1 MPHTFLQNTD
11 FPSQRVSDSEKEQYR
26 WYSSCCD
33 WIIAQGEA
41 FKDTKDCELKYE
53 VLHGRLPEEFYKKTI
68 NPYNAKNE
76 KYTRFPATLRNY
88 DLMKGV
94 IRRYVGEYLSNPHD
108 FIVSANNAE
117 VVLAKNA
124 RLRQELTA
132 IVQKQIAAKIQ
143 QIFAEYIQ
151 QGGDPQQFN
160 PQEQF
165 DVNAFVK
172 EFNENFIDDI
182 SAQGQQLLS
191 VIKDITNDNIF
202 YARAYFEF
210 VTFGQCY
217 TYSEVR
223 GEKLIKRNVAY
234 RDAFP
239 IPNDNMFV
247 EDHDMFAERRKL
259 TYQQIIDE
267 FDEYLSDK
275 DREFLDTYYA
285 KHSVRDGSIDYN
297 FDIYKSFFPDACG
310 KFKDEDK
317 ELFKSSPNMVRDVN
331 SDLYDVW
338 HVVWRGEVRQSIVTY
353 INEAGFVTQRVE
365 TGDYK
370 LNKAGGDLSIEHV
383 YVPQVYECVRIGT
396 RTTAIYPY
404 KARAIAYDR
413 EGKLPYNG
421 LMELLPGFG
430 TFSIVDIMTP
440 YQTFYNIVSYHRE
453 IAIAKNK
460 LSVLLI
466 ARSLLGKVPEDTI
479 YKMLADGVLY
489 IDDENDQGMLRAQQV
504 RMVNTSYGDYITQ
517 LSNLLEDIK
526 FQAEMQVDMTPQ
538 RYGEIANSAG
548 KGVTEEAIVRGSMGS
563 VIVEIMMDAV
573 RERDYARDM
582 DYTKLAWI
590 DGLNTSFRDE
600 EGNLKYMSLN
610 VNNHIYADYVIKAK
624 NSYKEK
630 EKLQQLKQ
638 FAFNL
643 SQNGDAMM
651 AIAAITGDNV
661 ANMKKLI
668 AQFDAAN
675 KAHEQQLR
683 EMDMQNEQMKQEFEI
698 TKIRVKGEEDRKLAE
713 LEGYI
718 KKEIELIEADANMIS
733 YNAEV
738 GSEAQTAGLDRLNE
752 ERAQLEREKVRIDTL
767 KFKAD
772 MVDKAENRRLKEKD
786 IDTKLQIARM
796 NKNRYDSNKKAPKK

>member
-1 MPHTFLQNTD
+1 MHSYIQNIE
-11 FPSQRVSDSEKEQYR
+11 FPSQRVSDSEKEKYE
-26 WYSSCCD
+26 WYAACCD
-33 WIIAQGEA
+33 YVIAQGEA
-41 FKDTKDCELKYE
+41 YKDSAEVELKYN
-53 VLHGRLPEEFYKKTI
+53 VLHGRLPEEFYRKTI
-68 NPYNAKNE
+68 NPYNSKNE
-76 KYTRFPATLRNY
+76 KYTKFPATLRNY

-117 VVLAKNA
+117 VVLAKNS
-124 RLRQELTA
+124 RLRQELNN

-143 QIFAEYIQ
+143 QMYAEYLN

-165 DVNAFVK
+165 DVEAFVK

-182 SAQGQQLLS
+182 SAQGQQILS
-191 VIKDITNDNIF
+191 VIKDLTEDNIF
-202 YARAYFEF
+202 YAKAYFEF

-223 GEKLIKRNVAY
+223 GEKLIKRNVSI

-239 IPNDNMFV
+239 VPNDSMFV
-247 EDHDMFAERRKL
+247 EDYDMFAERRKL

-267 FDEYLSDK
+267 FDEHLSDK

-285 KHSVRDGSIDYN
+285 KHSVRTASYEYN
-297 FDIYKSFFPDACG
+297 FDIFKSYFPDACG
-310 KFKDEDK
+310 RFTDEDK
-317 ELFKSSPNMVRDVN
+317 ELFKSAPNMQRDKN
-331 SDLYDVW
+331 PDLYDVW
-338 HVVWRGEVRQSIVTY
+338 HVVWRGERKQAIVTY
-353 INEAGFVTQRVE
+353 VNEAGFVAERVE
-365 TGDYK
+365 IGEYK
-370 LNKAGGDLSIEHV
+370 LNKAAGDIKVEYV
-383 YVPQVYECVRIGT
+383 YVPQVYESVRIGT
-396 RTTAIYPY
+396 RTAAIYPY

-413 EGKLPYNG
+413 DGKLPYNG

-430 TFSIVDIMTP
+430 TFSIIDIMTP

-460 LSVLLI
+460 LSILVI

-489 IDDENDQGMLRAQQV
+489 IDDENDQGMLRAQQI
-504 RMVNTSYGDYITQ
+504 RTVNTSYGDYITQ
-517 LSNLLEDIK
+517 LTNLLESIK
-526 FQAEMQVDMTPQ
+526 SQAEMQVDMTPQ

-582 DYTKLAWI
+582 DFSKLAWI
-590 DGLNTSFRDE
+590 DGLDTSYRDE
-600 EGNLKYMSLN
+600 EQNLKYISLN
-610 VNNHIYADYVIKAK
+610 VNSHIYASYVIKAK

-630 EKLQQLKQ
+630 EKFQQLKQ

-643 SQNGDAMM
+643 GQNGDAMM
-651 AIAAITGDNV
+651 AIAAITGENV
-661 ANMKKLI
+661 ESMKKLI
-668 AQFDAAN
+668 AKFDEIN
-675 KAHEQQLR
+675 KAHEMELKQAEQQT
-683 EMDMQNEQMKQEFEI
+683 EQMKQEFEI
-698 TKIRVKGEEDRKLAE
+698 NKIRIKGEEDRKLAE

-718 KKEIELIEADANMIS
+718 KKEIELIQADANMIS

-738 GSEAQTAGLDRLNE
+738 GNQNQQAGIERLNAERLELDRQK
-752 ERAQLEREKVRIDTL
+752 ARIDNL
-767 KFKAD
+767 KFNFD
-772 MVDKAENRRLKEKD
+772 MYDKNENRRLKEKD
-786 IDTKLQIARM
+786 IDTKFQIAKM
-796 NKNRYDSNKKAPKK
+796 NKNRYDSKSKSTKK

>member
-1 MPHTFLQNTD
+1 MNDILRSVD
-11 FPSQRVSDSEKEQYR
+11 FPSQRVSDAEKEQYS
-26 WYSSCCD
+26 WYAACCD
-33 WIIAQGEA
+33 YIISQGQAYRNSSEV
-41 FKDTKDCELKYE
+41 KLKYE
-53 VLHGRLPEEFYKKTI
+53 ILQGRMPDEFYKKTI
-68 NPYNAKNE
+68 NPYNATNE

-94 IRRYVGEYLSNPHD
+94 IRRYIGEYLSNPHD

-124 RLRQELTA
+124 RLRQELNN

-143 QIFAEYIQ
+143 QLYVNYLKE
-151 QGGDPQQFN
+151 GGSPEQFN

-165 DVNAFVK
+165 DVEAYIK

-182 SAQGQQLLS
+182 SEQGQQLLN
-191 VIKDITNDNIF
+191 VIKDITYDNLL

-210 VTFGQCY
+210 VTFGEAY
-217 TYSEVR
+217 TYTEVL
-223 GEKLIKRNVAY
+223 GEKLIKRVVSV

-239 IPNDNMFV
+239 IPNDNQFV
-247 EDHDMFAERRKL
+247 EDHDMFAERRKM

-267 FDEYLSDK
+267 FDEYLTEKDK
-275 DREFLDTYYA
+275 EFLNSYYA
-285 KHSVRDGSIDYN
+285 KHGVATASDT
-297 FDIYKSFFPDACG
+297 FDMELYKSYFPDACNR
-310 KFKDEDK
+310 FKDVDPT
-317 ELFKSSPNMVRDVN
+317 LFHTSLNFNRDTN
-331 SDLYDVW
+331 ADLFDVW
-338 HVVWRGEVRQSIVTY
+338 HVVWRGESKRAIVTY
-353 INEAGFVTQRVE
+353 VNNIGMIDQRVE
-365 TGDYK
+365 IGDYK
-370 LNKAGGDLSIEHV
+370 LNKELGDINIEYV

-396 RTTAIYPY
+396 RSTAIYPY

-413 EGKLPYNG
+413 NGKLPYNG
-421 LMELLPGFG
+421 LIELIPGLG
-430 TFSIVDIMTP
+430 QFSIIDIMTP
-440 YQTFYNIVSYHRE
+440 FQVFYNIVAYHRE

-466 ARSLLGKVPEDTI
+466 ARSLLGKYPEDTI

-504 RMVNTSYGDYITQ
+504 RMVNTSYGDYISQ
-517 LSNLLEDIK
+517 LTALLEDVK
-526 FQAEMQVDMTPQ
+526 QQAEMQVDMTPQ
-538 RYGEIANSAG
+538 RYGEIANTAG

-563 VIVEIMMDAV
+563 VIVEIMMDAI

-582 DYTKLAWI
+582 DYSKLAWI

-600 EGNLKYMSLN
+600 ENNLKYVSLN
-610 VNNHIYADYVIKAK
+610 VNNHLYADYVIKAK

-651 AIAAITGDNV
+651 AIAAITGENV
-661 ANMKKLI
+661 ASMKKLI
-668 AQFDAAN
+668 AKFDQVN
-675 KAHEQQLR
+675 KTHEQELKQL
-683 EMDMQNEQMKQEFEI
+683 ELQNEQMKQEFEI
-698 TKIRVKGEEDRKLAE
+698 QKIRVKGEEDRKLAE

-738 GSEAQTAGLDRLNE
+738 GGENQQAGIERLNTERLQLDRDK
-752 ERAQLEREKVRIDTL
+752 ARIDQL
-767 KFKAD
+767 KFQAD
-772 MVDKAENRRLKEKD
+772 MIDKAETRRLKEKD

-796 NKNRYDSNKKAPKK
+796 NKNRYDSNKKATKK

>member
-1 MPHTFLQNTD
+1 MHSYIQNIE
-11 FPSQRVSDSEKEQYR
+11 FPSQRVSDSEKEKYE
-26 WYSSCCD
+26 WYAACCD
-33 WIIAQGEA
+33 YVIAQGEA
-41 FKDTKDCELKYE
+41 YKDSAEVELKYN
-53 VLHGRLPEEFYKKTI
+53 VLHGRLPEEFYRKTI
-68 NPYNAKNE
+68 NPYNSKNE
-76 KYTRFPATLRNY
+76 KYTKFPATLRNY

-117 VVLAKNA
+117 VVLAKNS
-124 RLRQELTA
+124 RLRQELNN

-143 QIFAEYIQ
+143 QMYAEYLN

-165 DVNAFVK
+165 DVEAFVK

-182 SAQGQQLLS
+182 SAQGQQILS
-191 VIKDITNDNIF
+191 VIKDLTEDNIF
-202 YARAYFEF
+202 YAKAYFEF
-210 VTFGQCY
+210 VTFGQCF

-223 GEKLIKRNVAY
+223 GEKLIKRNVSI

-239 IPNDNMFV
+239 VPNDSMFV
-247 EDHDMFAERRKL
+247 EDYDMFAERRKL

-267 FDEYLSDK
+267 FDEHLSDK

-285 KHSVRDGSIDYN
+285 KHSVRTASYEYN
-297 FDIYKSFFPDACG
+297 FDIFKSYFPDACG
-310 KFKDEDK
+310 RFTDEDK
-317 ELFKSSPNMVRDVN
+317 ELFKSAPNMQRDKN
-331 SDLYDVW
+331 PDLYDVW
-338 HVVWRGEVRQSIVTY
+338 HVVWRGERKQAIVTY
-353 INEAGFVTQRVE
+353 VNEAGFVAERVE
-365 TGDYK
+365 IGEYK
-370 LNKAGGDLSIEHV
+370 LNKAAGDIKVEYV
-383 YVPQVYECVRIGT
+383 YVPQVYESVRIGT
-396 RTTAIYPY
+396 RTAAIYPY

-413 EGKLPYNG
+413 DGKLPYNG

-430 TFSIVDIMTP
+430 TFSIIDIMTP

-460 LSVLLI
+460 LSILVI

-489 IDDENDQGMLRAQQV
+489 IDDENDQGMLRAQQI
-504 RMVNTSYGDYITQ
+504 RTVNTSYGDYITQ
-517 LSNLLEDIK
+517 LTNLLESIK

-582 DYTKLAWI
+582 DFSKLAWI
-590 DGLNTSFRDE
+590 DGLDTSYRDE
-600 EGNLKYMSLN
+600 EQNLKYISLN
-610 VNNHIYADYVIKAK
+610 VNSHIYASYVIKAK

-630 EKLQQLKQ
+630 EKFQQLKQ

-643 SQNGDAMM
+643 GQNGDAMM
-651 AIAAITGDNV
+651 AIAAITGENV
-661 ANMKKLI
+661 ESMKKLI
-668 AQFDAAN
+668 AKFDEIN
-675 KAHEQQLR
+675 KVHEMELKQVEQQT
-683 EMDMQNEQMKQEFEI
+683 EQMRQEFELN
-698 TKIRVKGEEDRKLAE
+698 KIRIKGEEDRKLAE

-718 KKEIELIEADANMIS
+718 KKEIELIQADANMIS

-738 GSEAQTAGLDRLNE
+738 GNQNQQAGIERLNAERLELDRQK
-752 ERAQLEREKVRIDTL
+752 ARIDNL
-767 KFKAD
+767 KFNFD
-772 MVDKAENRRLKEKD
+772 MYDKNENRRLKEKD
-786 IDTKLQIARM
+786 IDTKFQIAKM
-796 NKNRYDSNKKAPKK
+796 NKNRYDSKSKSTKK

>member
-1 MPHTFLQNTD
+1 MHSYIQNIE
-11 FPSQRVSDSEKEQYR
+11 FPSQRVSDSEKEKYE
-26 WYSSCCD
+26 WYAACCD
-33 WIIAQGEA
+33 YVIAQGEA
-41 FKDTKDCELKYE
+41 YKDSAEVELKYN
-53 VLHGRLPEEFYKKTI
+53 VLHGRLPEEFYRKTI
-68 NPYNAKNE
+68 NPYNSKNE
-76 KYTRFPATLRNY
+76 KYTKFPATLRNY

-117 VVLAKNA
+117 VVLAKNS
-124 RLRQELTA
+124 RLRQELNN

-143 QIFAEYIQ
+143 QMYAEYLN

-165 DVNAFVK
+165 DVEAFVK

-182 SAQGQQLLS
+182 SAQGQQILS
-191 VIKDITNDNIF
+191 VIKDLTEDNIF
-202 YARAYFEF
+202 YAKACFEF
-210 VTFGQCY
+210 VTFGQCF

-223 GEKLIKRNVAY
+223 GEKLIKRNVSI

-239 IPNDNMFV
+239 VPNDSMFV
-247 EDHDMFAERRKL
+247 EDYDMFAERRKL

-267 FDEYLSDK
+267 FDDHLSDK

-285 KHSVRDGSIDYN
+285 KHSMRTASYEYN
-297 FDIYKSFFPDACG
+297 FDIFKSYFPDACG
-310 KFKDEDK
+310 RFTDEDK
-317 ELFKSSPNMVRDVN
+317 ELFKSAPNMQRDKN
-331 SDLYDVW
+331 PDLYDVW
-338 HVVWRGEVRQSIVTY
+338 HVVWRGERKQAIVTY
-353 INEAGFVTQRVE
+353 VNEAGFVAERVE
-365 TGDYK
+365 IGEYK
-370 LNKAGGDLSIEHV
+370 LNKAAGDIKVEYV
-383 YVPQVYECVRIGT
+383 YVPQVYESVRIGT
-396 RTTAIYPY
+396 RTAAIYPY

-413 EGKLPYNG
+413 DGKLPYNG

-430 TFSIVDIMTP
+430 TFSIIDIMTP

-460 LSVLLI
+460 LSILVI

-489 IDDENDQGMLRAQQV
+489 IDDENDQGMLRAQQI
-504 RMVNTSYGDYITQ
+504 RTVNSSYGDYITQ
-517 LSNLLEDIK
+517 LTNLLENIK
-526 FQAEMQVDMTPQ
+526 YQAEMQVDMTPQ

-582 DYTKLAWI
+582 DFSKLAWI
-590 DGLNTSFRDE
+590 DGLDTSYRDE
-600 EGNLKYMSLN
+600 EQNLKYISLN
-610 VNNHIYADYVIKAK
+610 VNSHIYASYVIKAK

-630 EKLQQLKQ
+630 EKFQQLKQ

-643 SQNGDAMM
+643 GQNGDAMM
-651 AIAAITGDNV
+651 AIAAITGENV
-661 ANMKKLI
+661 ESMKKLI
-668 AQFDAAN
+668 AKFDEIN
-675 KAHEQQLR
+675 KAHEMELKQVEQQT
-683 EMDMQNEQMKQEFEI
+683 EQMRQEFELN
-698 TKIRVKGEEDRKLAE
+698 KIRIKGEEDRKLAE

-718 KKEIELIEADANMIS
+718 KKEIELIQADANMIS

-738 GSEAQTAGLDRLNE
+738 GNQNQQAGIERLNAERLELDR
-752 ERAQLEREKVRIDTL
+752 QKVRIDSL
-767 KFKAD
+767 KFNFD
-772 MVDKAENRRLKEKD
+772 VYDKNENRRLKEKD
-786 IDTKLQIARM
+786 IDTKFQIAKM
-796 NKNRYDSNKKAPKK
+796 NKNRYDSKSKSTKK

>member
-1 MPHTFLQNTD
+1 MPHSFLQNTD
-11 FPSQRVSDSEKEQYR
+11 FPSQRVSDSEKENYS

-33 WIIAQGEA
+33 WIIAQGQA
-41 FKDTKDCELKYE
+41 FKDIQDCELKYK
-53 VLHGRLPEEFYKKTI
+53 VLQGIMPNEFYRKTI
-68 NPYNAKNE
+68 NPYNSTNE
-76 KYTRFPATLRNY
+76 KYTKFPATLRNY
-88 DLMKGV
+88 DLMKPV

-108 FIVSANNAE
+108 FIVSANNPE

-124 RLRQELTA
+124 RLREELTN

-160 PQEQF
+160 AQEQF

-182 SAQGQQLLS
+182 SAQGQQILS
-191 VIKDITNDNIF
+191 VIKDITEDNIF

-217 TYSEVR
+217 TYSEVV
-223 GEKLIKRNVAY
+223 GEKLIKRNVSF
-234 RDAFP
+234 RDAYP

-247 EDHDMFAERRKL
+247 EDHDMFCERRKL

-267 FDEYLSDK
+267 FDEHLSEK

-285 KHSVRDGSIDYN
+285 KHSVQNVPAEYT
-297 FDIYKSFFPDACG
+297 FDVYASYFPDACG
-310 KFKDEDK
+310 KFKKEDRN
-317 ELFKSSPNMVRDVN
+317 LFNTAPNMQRDIN

-338 HVVWRGEVRQSIVTY
+338 HVVWRGESKRSIVTY
-353 INEAGFVTQRVE
+353 VNEAGFVTQRTEV
-365 TGDYK
+365 GDYK
-370 LNKAGGDLSIEHV
+370 LNREAGDISIEHV
-383 YVPQVYECVRIGT
+383 YVPQVYESVRIGT

-430 TFSIVDIMTP
+430 PFSIVDIMTP
-440 YQTFYNIVSYHRE
+440 YQTFYNIVAYHRE

-517 LSNLLEDIK
+517 LSGLLEDIK
-526 FQAEMQVDMTPQ
+526 LQAEMQVDMTPQ

-582 DYTKLAWI
+582 DYSKLAWI
-590 DGLNTSFRDE
+590 DGLDTSFRDE
-600 EGNLKYMSLN
+600 ENNLKYISLN
-610 VNNHIYADYVIKAK
+610 VNNHVYADYVIKAK

-683 EMDMQNEQMKQEFEI
+683 EMEMQNEQMKQEFEI

-738 GSEAQTAGLDRLNE
+738 GSAAQTAGIDRLNA
-752 ERAQLEREKVRIDTL
+752 ERAELEREKVRIDTL
-767 KFKAD
+767 KFRAD
-772 MVDKAENRRLKEKD
+772 MIDKAENRRLKEKD

-796 NKNRYDSNKKAPKK
+796 NKNRYDSNKKVSKK

>member
-1 MPHTFLQNTD
+1 MRSYIQSVE
-11 FPSQRVSDSEKEQYR
+11 FPSQRVSDAEKEKYE

-33 WIIAQGEA
+33 FIIAQGEA
-41 FKDTKDCELKYE
+41 YKDSAEIELKFN
-53 VLHGRLPEEFYKKTI
+53 VLQGRIPEEFYRKTI
-68 NPYNAKNE
+68 NPYNSENK

-124 RLRQELTA
+124 RLRQELNN
-132 IVQKQIAAKIQ
+132 IIQKQIAAKIQ
-143 QIFAEYIQ
+143 TIFADYLK

-160 PQEQF
+160 PQEHF
-165 DVNAFVK
+165 DVEAFIK
-172 EFNENFIDDI
+172 EFNENYIDDI
-182 SAQGQQLLS
+182 SAQGQKLLE
-191 VIKDITNDNIF
+191 VIKDITEDNLF
-202 YARAYFEF
+202 YTRAYFEF
-210 VTFGQCY
+210 VSFGQCY
-217 TYSEVR
+217 TFSEVK
-223 GEKLIKRNVAY
+223 GDKLIKRNVSV

-239 IPNDNMFV
+239 VPNDNMFV

-259 TYQQIIDE
+259 SYQQIIDE
-267 FDEYLSDK
+267 FDEYLTEK
-275 DREFLDTYYA
+275 DRKFLDTYYA
-285 KHSVRDGSIDYN
+285 KQSVRDTASEYN
-297 FDIYKSFFPDACG
+297 FDVYKEYFPDACG
-310 KFKDEDK
+310 KFTDEDK
-317 ELFKSSPNMVRDVN
+317 EHFGSAPNMQRDAN
-331 SDLYDVW
+331 ADLYDVW
-338 HVVWRGEVRQSIVTY
+338 HVVWRGEARKSIVTY
-353 INEAGFVTQRVE
+353 INEAGFISERVE
-365 TGDYK
+365 VGSYR
-370 LNKAGGDLSIEHV
+370 LNKAAGDLSIEHI

-396 RTTAIYPY
+396 RNTAIYPY
-404 KARAIAYDR
+404 KARAVAFDR
-413 EGKLPYNG
+413 NGKLPYNG

-430 TFSIVDIMTP
+430 PFSIIDIMTP
-440 YQTFYNIVSYHRE
+440 FQTFYNIVSYHRE

-466 ARSLLGKVPEDTI
+466 ARSLLGRVPEDTI

-517 LSNLLEDIK
+517 LTNLLADIK
-526 FQAEMQVDMTPQ
+526 QQAEMQVDMTPQ
-538 RYGEIANSAG
+538 RFGEIANSAG
-548 KGVTEEAIVRGSMGS
+548 KGVTEEAVLRGSMGS
-563 VIVEIMMDAV
+563 VIVEYMMDAV

-582 DYTKLAWI
+582 DFSKLAWI
-590 DGLNTSFRDE
+590 DGLDTSFRDAE
-600 EGNLKYMSLN
+600 NELKYISLN
-610 VNNHIYADYVIKAK
+610 VDNHIYADYVIKAK
-624 NSYKEK
+624 NSHKEK

-661 ANMKKLI
+661 ASMKKLI
-668 AQFDAAN
+668 AQFDETN
-675 KAHEQQLR
+675 KAHEEQLR
-683 EMDMQNEQMKQEFEI
+683 AMEQQTEQMKQEFEI
-698 TKIRVKGEEDRKLAE
+698 NKIRVKGEEDRKLAE

-738 GSEAQTAGLDRLNE
+738 GSENQSAGIERLNRERLELDRQKA
-752 ERAQLEREKVRIDTL
+752 RMDQL
-767 KFKAD
+767 KFNFDAFSKQ
-772 MVDKAENRRLKEKD
+772 KELQLKEKD

-796 NKNRYDSNKKAPKK
+796 NKNRYDSKKK

>member
-1 MPHTFLQNTD
+1 MPLSYLHNVD
-11 FPSQRVSDSEKEQYR
+11 FPSQRVSDKEKEKYE

-33 WIIAQGEA
+33 YIIAQGEA
-41 FKDTKDCELKYE
+41 FRDKDIELKYE
-53 VLHGRLPEEFYKKTI
+53 VLQGRLPEEFYRKTI

-76 KYTRFPATLRNY
+76 KYTKFPATLRNY
-88 DLMKGV
+88 DMMKGV

-124 RLRQELTA
+124 KLRQELNN
-132 IVQKQIAAKIQ
+132 IVQKQIAAKLQ
-143 QIFAEYIQ
+143 ELYTQHVQ
-151 QGGDPQQFN
+151 QGGNPEEFN

-165 DVNAFVK
+165 NVEQFIK

-182 SAQGQQLLS
+182 SEQGQHLLN
-191 VIKDITNDNIF
+191 VIRDVTNDNIL
-202 YARAYFEF
+202 YGQAYFEF
-210 VTFGQCY
+210 VTFGKCF
-217 TYSEVR
+217 TYSEVQ
-223 GEKLIKRNVAY
+223 GDKIIKRVVAN

-239 IPNDNMFV
+239 IPNDSIFV

-267 FDEYLSDK
+267 FDEYLTDK

-285 KHSVRDGSIDYN
+285 KHSVRNTPAEYTYDVYTN
-297 FDIYKSFFPDACG
+297 FFPDACK
-310 KFKDEDK
+310 KFIDEDK
-317 ELFKSSPNMVRDVN
+317 HLFSTAPNMQRDVN
-331 SDLYDVW
+331 PDLYDVW
-338 HVVWRGEVRQSIVTY
+338 HVVWRGETRISIVTY
-353 INEAGFVTQRVE
+353 VNEIGMVSQRNE
-365 TGDYK
+365 IGDYK
-370 LNKAGGDLSIEHV
+370 LNKEAGDINIEYI

-413 EGKLPYNG
+413 NGKLPYNG
-421 LMELLPGFG
+421 LLELYPGFG
-430 TFSIVDIMTP
+430 PFSIIDVMAP

-460 LSVLLI
+460 LSILLI

-504 RMVNTSYGDYITQ
+504 RMVNTSYGDYISQ
-517 LSNLLEDIK
+517 LTALLADIK
-526 FQAEMQVDMTPQ
+526 QQAEMQVDMTPQ
-538 RYGEIANSAG
+538 RFGEIANSAG
-548 KGVTEEAIVRGSMGS
+548 KGVTEEAITRGSMGS
-563 VIVEIMMDAV
+563 VIIEVMMDAI

-582 DYTKLAWI
+582 DYSKLAWI
-590 DGLNTSFRDE
+590 DGLNTSYRD
-600 EGNLKYMSLN
+600 GDNKLKYVSLN
-610 VNNHIYADYVIKAK
+610 INNHVYADYVIAAK

-630 EKLQQLKQ
+630 QKLQQLKQ

-661 ANMKKLI
+661 ESIKALI
-668 AQFDAAN
+668 TKFDEAN
-675 KAHEQQLR
+675 KAHETQMQQL
-683 EMDMQNEQMKQEFEI
+683 EQQNLQMKHQLEVE
-698 TKIRVKGEEDRKLAE
+698 KIRVQGEENRKLAE

-718 KKEIELIEADANMIS
+718 KKEIELIQADANMIS

-738 GSEAQTAGLDRLNE
+738 GTDNQAEGLERLNRERLELDR
-752 ERAQLEREKVRIDTL
+752 EKTRIDAL
-767 KFKAD
+767 KAKAEII
-772 MVDKAENRRLKEKD
+772 DKAENRRIKEKD
-786 IDTKLQIARM
+786 IDTKLKIAKL
-796 NKNRYDSNKKAPKK
+796 NKNKPKTK

>member
-1 MPHTFLQNTD
+1 MNDILRSVD
-11 FPSQRVSDSEKEQYR
+11 FPSQRVSDAEKEKYE
-26 WYSSCCD
+26 WYAACCD
-33 WIIAQGEA
+33 YIISQGQAYRNSSEV
-41 FKDTKDCELKYE
+41 KLKYE
-53 VLHGRLPEEFYKKTI
+53 ILQGRMPDEFYKKTI
-68 NPYNAKNE
+68 NPYNASKE

-94 IRRYVGEYLSNPHD
+94 IRRYIGEYLSNPHD

-124 RLRQELTA
+124 RLRQELNN

-143 QIFAEYIQ
+143 QLYANYLKE
-151 QGGDPQQFN
+151 GGSPEQFN

-165 DVNAFVK
+165 DVEAYIK

-182 SAQGQQLLS
+182 SEQGQQLLN
-191 VIKDITNDNIF
+191 VIKDITYDNLL

-210 VTFGQCY
+210 VTFGEAY
-217 TYSEVR
+217 TYTEVL
-223 GEKLIKRNVAY
+223 GEKLIKRVVSV

-239 IPNDNMFV
+239 IPNDNQFV
-247 EDHDMFAERRKL
+247 EDHDMFAERRKM

-267 FDEYLSDK
+267 FDEYLTEKDK
-275 DREFLDTYYA
+275 EFLNSYYA
-285 KHSVRDGSIDYN
+285 KHGVATASDT
-297 FDIYKSFFPDACG
+297 FDMELYKSYFPDACNR
-310 KFKDEDK
+310 FKDVDPA
-317 ELFKSSPNMVRDVN
+317 LFHTSLNFNRDTN
-331 SDLYDVW
+331 ADLFDVW
-338 HVVWRGEVRQSIVTY
+338 HVVWRGESKRAIVTY
-353 INEAGFVTQRVE
+353 VNNIGMIDQRVE
-365 TGDYK
+365 VGDYK
-370 LNKAGGDLSIEHV
+370 LNKELGDINIEYV

-396 RTTAIYPY
+396 RSTAIYPY

-413 EGKLPYNG
+413 NGKLPYNG
-421 LMELLPGFG
+421 LIELIPGLG
-430 TFSIVDIMTP
+430 QFSIIDIMTP
-440 YQTFYNIVSYHRE
+440 FQVFYNIVAYHRE

-466 ARSLLGKVPEDTI
+466 ARSLLGKYPEDTI

-504 RMVNTSYGDYITQ
+504 RMVNTSYGDYISQ
-517 LSNLLEDIK
+517 LTALLEDVK
-526 FQAEMQVDMTPQ
+526 QQAEMQVDMTPQ
-538 RYGEIANSAG
+538 RYGEIANTAG

-563 VIVEIMMDAV
+563 VIVEIMMDAI

-582 DYTKLAWI
+582 DYSKLAWI

-600 EGNLKYMSLN
+600 ENNLKYVSLN
-610 VNNHIYADYVIKAK
+610 VNNHLYADYVIKAK

-651 AIAAITGDNV
+651 AIAAITGENV
-661 ANMKKLI
+661 ASMKKLI
-668 AQFDAAN
+668 SQFDQVN
-675 KAHEQQLR
+675 KAHEQELKQL
-683 EMDMQNEQMKQEFEI
+683 ELQNEQMKQEFEI
-698 TKIRVKGEEDRKLAE
+698 QKIRVKGEEDRKLAE

-738 GSEAQTAGLDRLNE
+738 GGENQQAAIERLNAERLQLDRD
-752 ERAQLEREKVRIDTL
+752 KSRIDQL
-767 KFKAD
+767 KFQAD
-772 MVDKAENRRLKEKD
+772 MIDKAENRRLKEKD

-796 NKNRYDSNKKAPKK
+796 NKNRYDSNKKASKK

>member
-1 MPHTFLQNTD
+1 MPLSYLHNVD
-11 FPSQRVSDSEKEQYR
+11 FPSQRVSDKEKEKYE

-33 WIIAQGEA
+33 YIIAQGEA
-41 FKDTKDCELKYE
+41 FRDKDVELKYE
-53 VLHGRLPEEFYKKTI
+53 VLQGRLPEEFYRKTI

-76 KYTRFPATLRNY
+76 KYTKFPATLRNY
-88 DLMKGV
+88 DMMKGV

-124 RLRQELTA
+124 KLRQELNN
-132 IVQKQIAAKIQ
+132 IVQKQIATKLQ
-143 QIFAEYIQ
+143 ELYTQHVQ
-151 QGGDPQQFN
+151 QGGNPEEFN

-165 DVNAFVK
+165 NVEQFIK

-182 SAQGQQLLS
+182 SEQGQHLLN
-191 VIKDITNDNIF
+191 VIRDVTNDNIL
-202 YARAYFEF
+202 YGQAYFEF
-210 VTFGQCY
+210 VTFGKCF
-217 TYSEVR
+217 TYSEIQ
-223 GEKLIKRNVAY
+223 GDKIIKRVVTN

-239 IPNDNMFV
+239 IPNDNIFV
-247 EDHDMFAERRKL
+247 EDHEMFAERRKL

-267 FDEYLSDK
+267 FDEYLTDK

-285 KHSVRDGSIDYN
+285 KHSVRNTPAEYTY
-297 FDIYKSFFPDACG
+297 DIYTNFFPDACK
-310 KFKDEDK
+310 KFIDEDK
-317 ELFKSSPNMVRDVN
+317 HLFSTAPNMQRDVN
-331 SDLYDVW
+331 PDLYDVW
-338 HVVWRGEVRQSIVTY
+338 HVVWRGETRISIVTY
-353 INEAGFVTQRVE
+353 VNEIGMVSQRNEV
-365 TGDYK
+365 GDYK
-370 LNKAGGDLSIEHV
+370 LNKEAGDINIEYI

-413 EGKLPYNG
+413 NGKLPYNG
-421 LMELLPGFG
+421 LLELYPGFG
-430 TFSIVDIMTP
+430 PFSIIDVMAP

-460 LSVLLI
+460 LSILLI

-504 RMVNTSYGDYITQ
+504 RMVNTSYGDYIAQ
-517 LSNLLEDIK
+517 LTALLADIK
-526 FQAEMQVDMTPQ
+526 QQAEMQVDMTPQ
-538 RYGEIANSAG
+538 RFGEIANSAG
-548 KGVTEEAIVRGSMGS
+548 KGVTEEAITRGSMGS
-563 VIVEIMMDAV
+563 VIIEVMMDAI

-582 DYTKLAWI
+582 DYSKLAWI
-590 DGLNTSFRDE
+590 DGLNTSYRD
-600 EGNLKYMSLN
+600 GDNKLKYVSLN
-610 VNNHIYADYVIKAK
+610 INNHVYADYVIAAK

-630 EKLQQLKQ
+630 QKLQQLKQ

-661 ANMKKLI
+661 ESIKALI
-668 AQFDAAN
+668 TKFDEAN
-675 KAHEQQLR
+675 KAHETQMQQL
-683 EMDMQNEQMKQEFEI
+683 EQQNLQMKHQLEVE
-698 TKIRVKGEEDRKLAE
+698 KIRVQGEENRKLAE

-718 KKEIELIEADANMIS
+718 KKEIELIQADANMIS

-738 GSEAQTAGLDRLNE
+738 GSDNQAEGLERLNRERLELDR
-752 ERAQLEREKVRIDTL
+752 EKTRIDAL
-767 KFKAD
+767 KAKAEII
-772 MVDKAENRRLKEKD
+772 DKAENRRIKEKD
-786 IDTKLQIARM
+786 IDTKLTIAKL
-796 NKNRYDSNKKAPKK
+796 NKNKPKTK

>member
-1 MPHTFLQNTD
+1 MHSYIQNIE
-11 FPSQRVSDSEKEQYR
+11 FPSQRVSDSEKEKYE
-26 WYSSCCD
+26 WYAACCD
-33 WIIAQGEA
+33 YVIAQGEA
-41 FKDTKDCELKYE
+41 YKDSAEVELKYN
-53 VLHGRLPEEFYKKTI
+53 VLHGRLPEEFYRKTI
-68 NPYNAKNE
+68 NPYNSKNE
-76 KYTRFPATLRNY
+76 KYTKFPATLRNY

-117 VVLAKNA
+117 VVLAKNS
-124 RLRQELTA
+124 RLRQELNN

-143 QIFAEYIQ
+143 QMYAEYLN

-165 DVNAFVK
+165 DVEAFVK

-182 SAQGQQLLS
+182 SAQGQQILS
-191 VIKDITNDNIF
+191 VIKDLTEDNIF
-202 YARAYFEF
+202 YAKAYFEF
-210 VTFGQCY
+210 VTFGQCF

-223 GEKLIKRNVAY
+223 GEKLIKRNVSI

-239 IPNDNMFV
+239 VPNDSMFV
-247 EDHDMFAERRKL
+247 EDYDMFAERRKL

-267 FDEYLSDK
+267 FDEHLSDK

-285 KHSVRDGSIDYN
+285 KHSVRTASYEYN
-297 FDIYKSFFPDACG
+297 FDVFKSYFPDACG
-310 KFKDEDK
+310 RFTDEDK
-317 ELFKSSPNMVRDVN
+317 ELFKSAPNMQRDKN
-331 SDLYDVW
+331 PDLYDVW
-338 HVVWRGEVRQSIVTY
+338 HVVWRGERKQAIVTY
-353 INEAGFVTQRVE
+353 VNEAGFVAERVE
-365 TGDYK
+365 IGEYK
-370 LNKAGGDLSIEHV
+370 LNKAAGDIKVEYV
-383 YVPQVYECVRIGT
+383 YVPQVYESVRIGT
-396 RTTAIYPY
+396 RTAAIYPY

-413 EGKLPYNG
+413 DGKLPYNG

-430 TFSIVDIMTP
+430 TFSIIDIMTP

-460 LSVLLI
+460 LSILVI

-489 IDDENDQGMLRAQQV
+489 IDDENDQGMLRAQQI
-504 RMVNTSYGDYITQ
+504 RTVNSSYGDYITQ
-517 LSNLLEDIK
+517 LTNLLESIK

-582 DYTKLAWI
+582 DFSKLAWI
-590 DGLNTSFRDE
+590 DGLDTSYRDE
-600 EGNLKYMSLN
+600 EQNLKYISLN
-610 VNNHIYADYVIKAK
+610 VNSHIYASYVIKAK

-630 EKLQQLKQ
+630 EKFQQLKQ

-643 SQNGDAMM
+643 GQNGDAMM
-651 AIAAITGDNV
+651 AIAAITGENV
-661 ANMKKLI
+661 ESMKKLI
-668 AQFDAAN
+668 AKFDEIN
-675 KAHEQQLR
+675 KAHEMELKQVEQQT
-683 EMDMQNEQMKQEFEI
+683 EQMRQEFELN
-698 TKIRVKGEEDRKLAE
+698 KIRIKGEEDRKLAE

-718 KKEIELIEADANMIS
+718 KKEIELIQADANMIS

-738 GSEAQTAGLDRLNE
+738 GNQNQQAGIERLNAERLELDRQK
-752 ERAQLEREKVRIDTL
+752 ARIDNL
-767 KFKAD
+767 KFNFD
-772 MVDKAENRRLKEKD
+772 MYDKNENRRLKEKD
-786 IDTKLQIARM
+786 IDTKFQIAKM
-796 NKNRYDSNKKAPKK
+796 NKNRYDSKSKSTKK

>member
-1 MPHTFLQNTD
+1 MNSFLQNTE
-11 FPSQRVSDSEKEQYR
+11 FPSQRVSNTEKEKYE
-26 WYSSCCD
+26 WYSNCCD

-41 FKDTKDCELKYE
+41 YRDSAEIELKFD
-53 VLHGRLPEEFYKKTI
+53 VLQGRIPDEFYKKTI
-68 NPYNAKNE
+68 NPYNATDK

-94 IRRYVGEYLSNPHD
+94 IRRYVGEYISNPHD

-117 VVLAKNA
+117 VILAKNS
-124 RLRQELTA
+124 RLRQELNA
-132 IVQKQIAAKIQ
+132 IVQKQVAAKIQ
-143 QIFAEYIQ
+143 EIFAEYINS
-151 QGGDPQQFN
+151 GGDPQQFN

-165 DVNAFVK
+165 DIESFIK

-182 SAQGQQLLS
+182 SAQGQEILE
-191 VIKDITNDNIF
+191 VIKDITEDTLF

-210 VTFGQCY
+210 VSFGKCY
-217 TYSEVR
+217 TYSDVV
-223 GEKLIKRNVAY
+223 GNKLIKRNVSV

-239 IPNDNMFV
+239 IPNDSMFV

-285 KHSVRDGSIDYN
+285 KHSVGTSDARYS
-297 FDIYKSFFPDACG
+297 FDIYKEYFPDSCN
-310 KFKDEDK
+310 KFSKEDR
-317 ELFKSSPNMVRDVN
+317 ELFGSAPNMQRDVN
-331 SDLYDVW
+331 NDLYDVW
-338 HVVWRGEVRQSIVTY
+338 HVVWRGETRKAIVTY
-353 INEAGFVTQRVE
+353 INEAGFVTDRVE
-365 TGDYK
+365 IGDYV
-370 LNKAGGDLSIEHV
+370 LNRAAGDLSIEYV

-396 RTTAIYPY
+396 RNTAIYPY
-404 KARAIAYDR
+404 KARAIAFDR
-413 EGKLPYNG
+413 DGKLPYNG
-421 LMELLPGFG
+421 VMELLPGFG
-430 TFSIVDIMTP
+430 PFSIIDILTP
-440 YQTFYNIVSYHRE
+440 FQTFYNIVAYHRE

-460 LSVLLI
+460 LSILVI
-466 ARSLLGKVPEDTI
+466 AKSLLGKVPEDTI

-489 IDDENDQGMLRAQQV
+489 IDDSNDQGMLRAQQI
-504 RMVNTSYGDYITQ
+504 RMVNTTYGDYITQ
-517 LSNLLEDIK
+517 LTNLLEDIK
-526 FQAEMQVDMTPQ
+526 QQAEMQVDMTPQ
-538 RYGEIANSAG
+538 RFGEIANSAG
-548 KGVTEEAIVRGSMGS
+548 KGVTEEAVLRGSMGS
-563 VIVEIMMDAV
+563 VIVEYVMDSV

-582 DYTKLAWI
+582 DFSKLAWI
-590 DGLNTSFRDE
+590 DGLDTSFRDSE
-600 EGNLKYMSLN
+600 NNLRYISLN
-610 VNNHIYADYVIKAK
+610 VNNHVYADYVIKAK

-661 ANMKKLI
+661 ESMKKLI
-668 AQFDAAN
+668 AQFDAVN
-675 KAHEQQLR
+675 KEHESQLKAA
-683 EMDMQNEQMKQEFEI
+683 EQETEQMRQEFEI
-698 TKIRVKGEEDRKLAE
+698 MKIRVKGEEDRKLAE

-738 GSEAQTAGLDRLNE
+738 GSANQSAGIDRLNK
-752 ERAQLEREKVRIDTL
+752 ERAELEREKVRIDTL
-767 KFKAD
+767 KFRAD
-772 MVDKAENRRLKEKD
+772 MIDKAENRRLKEKD

-796 NKNRYDSNKKAPKK
+796 NKNRYDSKKKSTAK

>member
-1 MPHTFLQNTD
+1 MHSYIQNIE
-11 FPSQRVSDSEKEQYR
+11 FPSQRVSDSEKEKYE
-26 WYSSCCD
+26 WYAGCCD
-33 WIIAQGEA
+33 YVIAQGEA
-41 FKDTKDCELKYE
+41 FKDSAEVELKYN
-53 VLHGRLPEEFYKKTI
+53 VLHGRLPEEFYRKTI
-68 NPYNAKNE
+68 NPYNSKNE
-76 KYTRFPATLRNY
+76 KYTKFPATLRNY

-117 VVLAKNA
+117 VVLAKNS
-124 RLRQELTA
+124 RLRQELNN

-143 QIFAEYIQ
+143 QTYAEYLN

-165 DVNAFVK
+165 DVEAFVK

-182 SAQGQQLLS
+182 SAQGQQILN
-191 VIKDITNDNIF
+191 VIKDLTEDNIF
-202 YARAYFEF
+202 YAKAYFEF
-210 VTFGQCY
+210 VTFGQCF

-223 GEKLIKRNVAY
+223 GEKLIKRNVSI

-239 IPNDNMFV
+239 VPNDSMFV
-247 EDHDMFAERRKL
+247 EDYDMFAERRKL

-267 FDEYLSDK
+267 FDEHLSDK

-285 KHSVRDGSIDYN
+285 KHSVRTASYEYN
-297 FDIYKSFFPDACG
+297 FDVFKSYFPDACG
-310 KFKDEDK
+310 RFTDEDK
-317 ELFKSSPNMVRDVN
+317 ELFKSAPNMQRDKN
-331 SDLYDVW
+331 PDLYDVW
-338 HVVWRGEVRQSIVTY
+338 HVVWRGERKQAIVTY
-353 INEAGFVTQRVE
+353 VNEAGFVAERVE
-365 TGDYK
+365 IGEYK
-370 LNKAGGDLSIEHV
+370 LNKAVGDIKVEYV
-383 YVPQVYECVRIGT
+383 YVPQVYESVRIGT
-396 RTTAIYPY
+396 RTAAIYPY

-413 EGKLPYNG
+413 DGKLPYNG

-430 TFSIVDIMTP
+430 TFSIIDIMTP

-460 LSVLLI
+460 LSILVI

-489 IDDENDQGMLRAQQV
+489 IDDENDQGMLRAQQI
-504 RMVNTSYGDYITQ
+504 RTVNSSYGDYITQ
-517 LSNLLEDIK
+517 LTNLLESIK
-526 FQAEMQVDMTPQ
+526 SQAEMQVDMTPQ

-582 DYTKLAWI
+582 DFSKLAWI
-590 DGLNTSFRDE
+590 DGLNTSYRDE
-600 EGNLKYMSLN
+600 EQNLKYISLN
-610 VNNHIYADYVIKAK
+610 VNSHIYASYVIKAK

-630 EKLQQLKQ
+630 EKFQQLKQ

-643 SQNGDAMM
+643 GQNGDAMM
-651 AIAAITGDNV
+651 AIAAITGENV
-661 ANMKKLI
+661 ESMKKLI
-668 AQFDAAN
+668 SKFDEIN
-675 KAHEQQLR
+675 KAHEMELKQVEQQT
-683 EMDMQNEQMKQEFEI
+683 EQMRQEFELN
-698 TKIRVKGEEDRKLAE
+698 KIRIKGEEDRKLAE

-718 KKEIELIEADANMIS
+718 KKEIELIQADANMIS

-738 GSEAQTAGLDRLNE
+738 GNQNQQAGIERLNAERLELDRQK
-752 ERAQLEREKVRIDTL
+752 ARIDNL
-767 KFKAD
+767 KFNFD
-772 MVDKAENRRLKEKD
+772 MYDKNENRRLKEKD
-786 IDTKLQIARM
+786 IDTKFQIAKM
-796 NKNRYDSNKKAPKK
+796 NKNRYDSKSKSTKK

>member
-1 MPHTFLQNTD
+1 MRSYIQSVE
-11 FPSQRVSDSEKEQYR
+11 FPSQRVSDAEKEKYE

-33 WIIAQGEA
+33 FIIAQGEA
-41 FKDTKDCELKYE
+41 YKDSAEIELKFN
-53 VLHGRLPEEFYKKTI
+53 VLQGRIPEEFYRKTI
-68 NPYNAKNE
+68 NPYNSKN
-76 KYTRFPATLRNY
+76 KNYTRFPATLRNY

-124 RLRQELTA
+124 RLRQELNN
-132 IVQKQIAAKIQ
+132 IIQKQIAAKIQ
-143 QIFAEYIQ
+143 TIFADYLK

-160 PQEQF
+160 PQEHF
-165 DVNAFVK
+165 DVEAFIK
-172 EFNENFIDDI
+172 EFNENYIDDI
-182 SAQGQQLLS
+182 SAQGQKLLE
-191 VIKDITNDNIF
+191 VIKDITEDNLF

-210 VTFGQCY
+210 VSFGQCY
-217 TYSEVR
+217 TFSEVK
-223 GEKLIKRNVAY
+223 GDKLVKRNVSV

-239 IPNDNMFV
+239 VPNDNMFV

-259 TYQQIIDE
+259 SYQQIIDE
-267 FDEYLSDK
+267 FDEYLTEK
-275 DREFLDTYYA
+275 DRKFLDTYYA
-285 KHSVRDGSIDYN
+285 KHSVRDTDSKYD
-297 FDIYKSFFPDACG
+297 FDVYKEYFPDACG
-310 KFKDEDK
+310 KFTDEDK
-317 ELFKSSPNMVRDVN
+317 EHFGSAPNMQRDVN
-331 SDLYDVW
+331 ADLYDVW
-338 HVVWRGEVRQSIVTY
+338 HVVWRGEARKSIVTY
-353 INEAGFVTQRVE
+353 INEAGFVSERVE
-365 TGDYK
+365 VGSYR
-370 LNKAGGDLSIEHV
+370 LNKAAGDLSIEHI

-396 RTTAIYPY
+396 RNTAIYPY
-404 KARAIAYDR
+404 KARAVAFDR
-413 EGKLPYNG
+413 DGKLPYNG

-430 TFSIVDIMTP
+430 PFSIIDIMTP
-440 YQTFYNIVSYHRE
+440 FQTFYNIVSYHRE

-466 ARSLLGKVPEDTI
+466 ARSLLGRVPEDTI

-517 LSNLLEDIK
+517 LTNLLADIK
-526 FQAEMQVDMTPQ
+526 QQAEMQVDMTPQ
-538 RYGEIANSAG
+538 RFGEIANSAG
-548 KGVTEEAIVRGSMGS
+548 KGVTEEAVLRGSMGS
-563 VIVEIMMDAV
+563 VIVEYMMDAV

-582 DYTKLAWI
+582 DFSKLAWI
-590 DGLNTSFRDE
+590 DGLDTSFRDAE
-600 EGNLKYMSLN
+600 NELKYISLN
-610 VNNHIYADYVIKAK
+610 VDNHIYADYVIKAK
-624 NSYKEK
+624 NSHKEK

-661 ANMKKLI
+661 ASMKKLI
-668 AQFDAAN
+668 AQFDETN
-675 KAHEQQLR
+675 KAHEEQLR
-683 EMDMQNEQMKQEFEI
+683 AMEQQTEQMKQEFEI
-698 TKIRVKGEEDRKLAE
+698 NKIRVKGEEDRKLAE

-738 GSEAQTAGLDRLNE
+738 GSENQSAGIERLNRERLELDRQKA
-752 ERAQLEREKVRIDTL
+752 RMDQL
-767 KFKAD
+767 KFNFDAFSKQ
-772 MVDKAENRRLKEKD
+772 KELQLKEKD

-796 NKNRYDSNKKAPKK
+796 NKNRYDSKKK

>member
-1 MPHTFLQNTD
+1 MSKQ
-11 FPSQRVSDSEKEQYR
+11 PS
-26 WYSSCCD
+26 
-33 WIIAQGEA
+33 
-41 FKDTKDCELKYE
+41 
-53 VLHGRLPEEFYKKTI
+53 
-68 NPYNAKNE
+68 
-76 KYTRFPATLRNY
+76 
-88 DLMKGV
+88 
-94 IRRYVGEYLSNPHD
+94 
-108 FIVSANNAE
+108 IVN
-117 VVLAKNA
+117 VLAKNS
-124 RLRQELTA
+124 RLRQELNN

-143 QIFAEYIQ
+143 ELYVDYLN

-165 DVNAFVK
+165 DVESFVK

-182 SAQGQQLLS
+182 SAQGQQILS
-191 VIKDITNDNIF
+191 VIKDLTEDNLF
-202 YARAYFEF
+202 YAKAYFEF
-210 VTFGQCY
+210 VTFGQCF

-223 GEKLIKRNVAY
+223 GEKLIKRNVSI

-239 IPNDNMFV
+239 IPNDSTFV

-285 KHSVRDGSIDYN
+285 KHSVRTASYEYN
-297 FDIYKSFFPDACG
+297 FDIFKSYFPDACG
-310 KFKDEDK
+310 RFTDEDK
-317 ELFKSSPNMVRDVN
+317 ELFKSAPNMQRDKN
-331 SDLYDVW
+331 PDLYDVW
-338 HVVWRGEVRQSIVTY
+338 HVVWRGESKRAIVTY
-353 INEAGFVTQRVE
+353 VNEAGFVAERVE
-365 TGDYK
+365 VGDYK
-370 LNKAGGDLSIEHV
+370 ANKAAGDIKVEYI
-383 YVPQVYECVRIGT
+383 YVPQVYESVRIGT

-413 EGKLPYNG
+413 DGKLPYNG

-430 TFSIVDIMTP
+430 TFSIIDIMTP

-460 LSVLLI
+460 LSILVI

-489 IDDENDQGMLRAQQV
+489 IDDENDQGMLRAQQIST
-504 RMVNTSYGDYITQ
+504 VNSSYGDYITQ
-517 LSNLLEDIK
+517 LTNLLESIK
-526 FQAEMQVDMTPQ
+526 SQAEMQVDMTPQ

-582 DYTKLAWI
+582 DYSKLAWI
-590 DGLNTSFRDE
+590 DGLNTSYRDE
-600 EGNLKYMSLN
+600 EQNLKYISLN
-610 VNNHIYADYVIKAK
+610 VDSHIYASYVIKAK

-630 EKLQQLKQ
+630 EKFQQLKQ

-643 SQNGDAMM
+643 GQNGDAMM
-651 AIAAITGDNV
+651 AIAAITGENV
-661 ANMKKLI
+661 ESMKKLI
-668 AQFDAAN
+668 SKFDEIN
-675 KAHEQQLR
+675 KAHEMELKQVEQQT
-683 EMDMQNEQMKQEFEI
+683 EQMRQEFEI
-698 TKIRVKGEEDRKLAE
+698 NKIRIKGEEDRKLAE

-718 KKEIELIEADANMIS
+718 KKEIELIQADANMIS

-738 GSEAQTAGLDRLNE
+738 GNENQQAGIERLNAERLELDR
-752 ERAQLEREKVRIDTL
+752 QKVRIDNL
-767 KFKAD
+767 KFNFD
-772 MVDKAENRRLKEKD
+772 MYDKNENRRLKEKD
-786 IDTKLQIARM
+786 IDTKFQIAKM
-796 NKNRYDSNKKAPKK
+796 NKNRYDSKSKSTKK

>member
-1 MPHTFLQNTD
+1 MHSYIQNIE
-11 FPSQRVSDSEKEQYR
+11 FPSQRVSDSEKEKYE
-26 WYSSCCD
+26 WYAACCD
-33 WIIAQGEA
+33 YVIAQGEA
-41 FKDTKDCELKYE
+41 FKDSAEVELKYN
-53 VLHGRLPEEFYKKTI
+53 VLHGRLPEEFYRKTI
-68 NPYNAKNE
+68 NPYNSKNE
-76 KYTRFPATLRNY
+76 KYTKFPATLRNY

-117 VVLAKNA
+117 VVLAKNS
-124 RLRQELTA
+124 RLRQELNN

-143 QIFAEYIQ
+143 QMYVEYLN

-165 DVNAFVK
+165 DVESFVK

-182 SAQGQQLLS
+182 SAQGQQILS
-191 VIKDITNDNIF
+191 VIKDLTEDNLF
-202 YARAYFEF
+202 YAKAYFEF
-210 VTFGQCY
+210 VTFGQCF

-223 GEKLIKRNVAY
+223 GEKLIKRNVSI

-239 IPNDNMFV
+239 VPNDNMFV
-247 EDHDMFAERRKL
+247 EDYDMFAERRKL

-285 KHSVRDGSIDYN
+285 KHSVRTASNEYN
-297 FDIYKSFFPDACG
+297 FDIFKSYFPDACG
-310 KFKDEDK
+310 RFTDEDK
-317 ELFKSSPNMVRDVN
+317 ELFKSAPNMQRDKN
-331 SDLYDVW
+331 PDLYDVW
-338 HVVWRGEVRQSIVTY
+338 HVVWRGESKRAIVTY
-353 INEAGFVTQRVE
+353 VNEAGFVAERVE
-365 TGDYK
+365 VGDYK
-370 LNKAGGDLSIEHV
+370 ANKAAGDIKVEYI
-383 YVPQVYECVRIGT
+383 YVPQVYESVRIGT
-396 RTTAIYPY
+396 RTAAIYPY

-413 EGKLPYNG
+413 DGKLPYNG

-430 TFSIVDIMTP
+430 TFSIIDIMTP

-460 LSVLLI
+460 LSVLVI

-489 IDDENDQGMLRAQQV
+489 IDDENDQGMLRAQQI
-504 RMVNTSYGDYITQ
+504 RTVNSSYGDYITQ
-517 LSNLLEDIK
+517 LTNLLENIK

-563 VIVEIMMDAV
+563 VIVEVMMDAV

-582 DYTKLAWI
+582 DYSKLAWI
-590 DGLNTSFRDE
+590 DGLDTSYRDE
-600 EGNLKYMSLN
+600 EQNLKYISLN
-610 VNNHIYADYVIKAK
+610 VDSHIYASYVIKAK

-630 EKLQQLKQ
+630 EKFQQLKQ

-643 SQNGDAMM
+643 GQNGDAMM
-651 AIAAITGDNV
+651 AIAAITGENV
-661 ANMKKLI
+661 ESMKKLI
-668 AQFDAAN
+668 AKFDEIN
-675 KAHEQQLR
+675 KAHEKELKQMEQ
-683 EMDMQNEQMKQEFEI
+683 ETEQMRQEFELN
-698 TKIRVKGEEDRKLAE
+698 KIRIKGEEDRKLAE

-718 KKEIELIEADANMIS
+718 KKEIELIQADANMIS

-738 GSEAQTAGLDRLNE
+738 GNENQQAGIERLNAERLELDR
-752 ERAQLEREKVRIDTL
+752 QKVRIDNL
-767 KFKAD
+767 KFNFD
-772 MVDKAENRRLKEKD
+772 MYDKNENRRLKEKD
-786 IDTKLQIARM
+786 IDTKFQIAKM
-796 NKNRYDSNKKAPKK
+796 NKNRYDSKSKSTKK